1 MMFKSFEVVFVAVL
15 LVLLYLVVKD
25 VLSGEGVLGFVLDYL
40 IGFVSEI
47 EDRIDGFL
55 YELDRWW
62 RENT

>member
-1 MMFKSFEVVFVAVL
+1 MVDSFKVV
-15 LVLLYLVVKD
+15 LVGFILALLYLVVKD
-25 VLSGEGVLGFVLDYL
+25 VLSGEDVLGFVLDYL

-47 EDRIDGFL
+47 EDRINALL